1 MSIDRLALLKKWAPV
16 LEHEGLAP
24 IRDQHRK
31 ECTAI
36 LLENQQVEMRKAA
49 GIMNEDAPVNATGS
63 FPDAGGV
70 AKFDPV
76 LISLVRRSMPQL
88 IAYDICGVQPM
99 TQPTGLVFAMKSN
112 YVDASGSG
120 FVRGSEAL
128 FNEANTA
135 YTGAGAH
142 EPDGNNMTGTDG
154 WDWANGSSGSTYGT
168 GMTRQT
174 GEALGTAGGG
184 DFNQMAFSI
193 EKVAVE
199 AKTRKL
205 KAEYSLEL
213 AQDMKSIHGLDAEAE
228 LSNILS
234 AEILAEINREVV
246 RTIYTVAEIGAVS
259 GTVATAGTFD
269 LDVDANGRWSVEKFK
284 GLMFQIEREANVIG
298 HKTRRGRGNF
308 IICSADVASALQMA
322 GVLDYSSA
330 IVGKNNL
337 NVDDTSTTFAGVLNG
352 KYKVFIDPY
361 VGITGAN
368 PQFFV
373 MGYKGAS
380 ATDAGIYYC
389 PYVPLQMMRAVDP
402 NSFQPKIAFQTR
414 YGMTANP
421 FSQSTVAGV
430 NSAPMARNANCY
442 FRKVQVKNLL

>member
-1 MSIDRLALLKKWAPV
+1 MLNRLELVKKWAPV
-16 LEHEGLAP
+16 LEHEALNP
-24 IRDQHRK
+24 ITDQHRK
-31 ECTAI
+31 EVTAV
-36 LLENQQVEMRKAA
+36 LLENQEREMRKAA
-49 GIMNEDAPVNATGS
+49 GILNEDAPANSTGGY
-63 FPDAGGV
+63 PDTGGV

-76 LISLVRRSMPQL
+76 LISLVRRSMPLL
-88 IAYDICGVQPM
+88 IAYDVAGVQPM
-99 TQPTGLVFAMKSN
+99 TQPTGLVFAMKSK
-112 YVDASGSG
+112 YTSQDGP
-120 FVRGSEAL
+120 EAL
-128 FNEANTA
+128 FNEANTQFSGDSTGPDHA
-135 YTGAGAH
+135 GTNPFDAVYT
-142 EPDGNNMTGTDG
+142 TGG
-154 WDWANGSSGSTYGT
+154 PMSTSA
-168 GMTRQT
+168 
-174 GEALGTAGGG
+174 GEALGTGGANP
-184 DFNQMAFSI
+184 DFNEMAFSI
-193 EKVAVE
+193 ERVAVE

-234 AEILAEINREVV
+234 AEILTEINREVI
-246 RTIYTVAEIGAVS
+246 RTIYTTALPGAV
-259 GTVATAGTFD
+259 AGTTASAGIFD

-298 HKTRRGRGNF
+298 QLTRRGRGNF

-330 IVGKNNL
+330 IAGKNAL

-352 KYKVFIDPY
+352 KYKVYVDPY
-361 VGITGAN
+361 SANGGAN

-380 ATDAGIYYC
+380 ATDAGLYYC

-414 YGMTANP
+414 YGMVANP
-421 FSQSTVAGV
+421 FSQATTTGALT
-430 NSAPMARNANCY
+430 PNANRY
-442 FRKVQVKNLL
+442 FRKVIVNNIM

>member
-1 MSIDRLALLKKWAPV
+1 MSQIDRKALVKKWAPV
-16 LEHEGLAP
+16 LEHEGLP
-24 IRDQHRK
+24 SIQDQYRK
-31 ECTAI
+31 EVTAV
-36 LLENQQVEMRKAA
+36 LLENQQREMSKASQ
-49 GIMNEDAPVNATGS
+49 ILNEDAPANSVGT

-76 LISLVRRSMPQL
+76 MISLVRRSMPKL

-99 TQPTGLVFAMKSN
+99 TQPTGLIFAMKSRYSAQN
-112 YVDASGSG
+112 GP
-120 FVRGSEAL
+120 EAL
-128 FNEANTA
+128 FNEADTDFSGVG
-135 YTGAGAH
+135 THSGAFDFA
-142 EPDGNNMTGTDG
+142 GT
-154 WDWANGSSGSTYGT
+154 STSGT
-168 GMTRQT
+168 GMTT
-174 GEALGTAGGG
+174 PEGEALGTGGANP
-184 DFNQMAFSI
+184 DFAQMAFSI

-213 AQDMKSIHGLDAEAE
+213 AQDMRAIHGIDAEAE

-246 RTIYTVAEIGAVS
+246 RTVYRTARPGAVA
-259 GTVATAGTFD
+259 GTTATAGVFD

-298 HKTRRGRGNF
+298 QLTRRGRGNF

-322 GVLDYSSA
+322 GVLDYTPA
-330 IVGKNNL
+330 LAANNGL
-337 NVDDTSTTFAGVLNG
+337 TVDDTSTTFAGVLNG
-352 KYKVFIDPY
+352 KYKVYIDPY
-361 VGITGAN
+361 TANGGAN

-380 ATDAGIYYC
+380 STDAGLFYA

-414 YGMTANP
+414 YGMVANP
-421 FSQSTVAGV
+421 FSQGA
-430 NSAPMARNANCY
+430 ANVTGALTTDANVY
-442 FRKVQVKNLL
+442 YRKVRVNNIM